1 MPPFLIAETGA
12 LFTQKQEK
20 SQVCGIY
27 KDTPKVKAMQDRK
40 ASIGSITKTGQCFL
54 CKIFFNLF
62 LTFQENCVY

>member
-1 MPPFLIAETGA
+1 MPLFLIAETGA

-20 SQVCGIY
+20 SQVCSIY
-27 KDTPKVKAMQDRK
+27 KDTPETKAVQARK
-40 ASIGSITKTGQCFL
+40 ASIGSITKISRCFL